1 MSNVKLY
8 SKESFDS
15 IKHFDDS
22 GREYWLAR
30 ELQVVLE
37 YSQWRNFENVIE
49 RAKTACI
56 NSGVDISAHFADVSK
71 MVNLGVGTERRI
83 LDIALSRY
91 ACYLIVQNGDPRKE
105 IIALGQTYF
114 AIQTRRQELGDEKRL
129 VTEDEKR
136 LTIRKE
142 LVEHN
147 KSLADAAKMAGIV
160 DPRDY
165 AIFQNRGYQ
174 GLYGGLSMHDIHARK
189 GLKKSEKILDFMGS
203 TELAAN
209 LFRATQADEKIR
221 RDNIRGRDK
230 ANQVHYDVGVTVRNT
245 IKQLGG
251 TMPENL
257 PTPRKS
263 IKQIEREQKQKQ
275 LPES

>member
-1 MSNVKLY
+1 MIIVVGQNHPVNHCILFGMVIIS
-8 SKESFDS
+8 
-15 IKHFDDS
+15 
-22 GREYWLAR
+22 LA
-30 ELQVVLE
+30 
-37 YSQWRNFENVIE
+37 
-49 RAKTACI
+49 
-56 NSGVDISAHFADVSK
+56 
-71 MVNLGVGTERRI
+71 
-83 LDIALSRY
+83 
-91 ACYLIVQNGDPRKE
+91 NGDPRKE

-147 KSLADAAKMAGIV
+147 KSLAEAAKMAGII

-189 GLKKSEKILDFMGS
+189 GLKKREKILDFMGS

-230 ANQVHYDVGVTVRNT
+230 ANQVHYDVGETVRNT

-275 LPES
+275 LPENETKPASPIPLS

>member
-1 MSNVKLY
+1 MSNIKPY
-8 SKESFDS
+8 SHETFDS
-15 IKHFDDS
+15 MKHLDNS
-22 GREYWLAR
+22 GREFWFAR
-30 ELQVVLE
+30 ELQEVLG
-37 YSQWRNFENVIE
+37 YTQWRNFENVIE

-56 NSGVDISAHFADVSK
+56 NSGANISDHFADISK
-71 MVNLGVGTERRI
+71 MVNLGLGAERQI
-83 LDIALSRY
+83 QDIALSRY

-114 AIQTRRQELGDEKRL
+114 AIQTRRQELGDAKRL
-129 VTEDEKR
+129 VAEDERR
-136 LTIRKE
+136 LTIRHE
-142 LVEHN
+142 LAEHN
-147 KSLADAAKMAGIV
+147 KSLAEAAKMAGIV

-165 AIFQNRGYQ
+165 AIFQNKGYQ
-174 GLYGGLSMHDIHARK
+174 GLYNGLSMHDIHTRK

-221 RDNIRGRDK
+221 REKVRGKDK

-257 PTPRKS
+257 PTPRRS
-263 IKQIEREQKQKQ
+263 IKQIEREQNQ
-275 LPES
+275 LPKK